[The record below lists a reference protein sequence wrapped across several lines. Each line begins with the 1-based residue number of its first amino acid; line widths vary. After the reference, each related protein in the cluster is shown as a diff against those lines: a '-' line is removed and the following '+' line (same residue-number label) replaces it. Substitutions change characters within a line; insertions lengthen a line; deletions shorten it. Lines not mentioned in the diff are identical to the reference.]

1 MRKSCAADGGRLNVV
16 LVAMGAVIVI
26 SGPPG
31 AGKST
36 LAEQLRTQLS
46 MPLLAKDALK
56 ESLFD
61 TLGYAGR
68 ETSIEMGKAAFELQY
83 LVASELVHAGIDF
96 ILETA
101 FHRSSAANLRSL
113 LKPCEILQAWV
124 FADPDV
130 LVERAK
136 RRDRHPGHG
145 GWSAEIEREIRDK
158 ISDGIYDPLDIG
170 GELMKIDSNCFDSRS
185 YQDVVNR
192 IVERFACS
200 GSWKG
205 NS

>member
-1 MRKSCAADGGRLNVV
+1 MAT
-16 LVAMGAVIVI
+16 VIVI

-36 LAEQLRTQLS
+36 LADQLRTELS

-68 ETSIEMGKAAFELQY
+68 EQSIEIGKAAFELQY
-83 LVASELVHAGIDF
+83 LVASELVRSSIAF
-96 ILETA
+96 IMETA
-101 FHRSSAANLRSL
+101 FHRSSSVTLRSL
-113 LKPCEILQAWV
+113 LKSYEILQAWV

-136 RRDRHPGHG
+136 RRARHPGHG
-145 GWSAEIEREIRDK
+145 GWSAKTEQEIREK
-158 ISDGIYDPLDIG
+158 ISDGTYDPLDIG
-170 GELMKIDSNCFDSRS
+170 GELMKMDSNHFDSSS
-185 YQDVVNR
+185 YQDAVGL
-192 IVERFACS
+192 IVERFA
-200 GSWKG
+200 
-205 NS
+205 